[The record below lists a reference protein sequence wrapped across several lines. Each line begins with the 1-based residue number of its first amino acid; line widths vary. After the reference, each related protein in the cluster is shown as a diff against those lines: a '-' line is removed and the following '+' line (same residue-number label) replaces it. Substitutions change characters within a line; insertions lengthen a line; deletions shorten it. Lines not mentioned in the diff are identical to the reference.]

1 MLKEERD
8 AINAINTKNLDFA
21 QQQQLE
27 ILKADLT
34 RKEKA
39 LEYKNEIDKTI
50 IEANNKGFD
59 LKGFTKNGIQGM
71 EKTLFIQTAFDTN
84 SGQEYVTNAKS
95 AARNYATAYGN
106 VSNYGFD

>member
-34 RKEKA
+34 RKEKT

-59 LKGFTKNGIQGM
+59 LKGFAKNGIQGM
-71 EKTLFIQTAFDTN
+71 EKNLVYSN
-84 SGQEYVTNAKS
+84 SFRY
-95 AARNYATAYGN
+95 
-106 VSNYGFD
+106 

>member
-1 MLKEERD
+1 MNVVTLLKEERD

-59 LKGFTKNGIQGM
+59 LKGLLKWNTWKKPCLFKQLSILIQ
-71 EKTLFIQTAFDTN
+71 
-84 SGQEYVTNAKS
+84 VKS
-95 AARNYATAYGN
+95 MSQMLNQH
-106 VSNYGFD
+106 